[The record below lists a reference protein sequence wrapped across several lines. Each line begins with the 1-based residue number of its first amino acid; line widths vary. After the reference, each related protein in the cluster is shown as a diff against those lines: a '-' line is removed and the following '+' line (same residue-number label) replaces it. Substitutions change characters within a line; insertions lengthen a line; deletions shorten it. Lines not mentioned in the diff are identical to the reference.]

1 MKPTVKTI
9 EFAAILVVSS
19 AIMAYGIGKMVQFPA
34 TVEITKKV
42 AELSGQELMWAFYGY
57 SKSFPIILGILEIAG
72 GIGLLFRRT
81 RFLAIILLST
91 ILVNVILQDIVYGV
105 NKGALIAAIF
115 YQLLLFVILFINR
128 EQVVLI
134 FKTLTQCDKQGQTL
148 SLKSKIVQVFYVG
161 LFLVV
166 FKIIE
171 YFLTH

>member
-1 MKPTVKTI
+1 MKPTAKII
-9 EFAAILVVSS
+9 ELAAVLVVST
-19 AIMAYGIGKMVQFPA
+19 AVMAYGIGKMVQFSA

>member
-1 MKPTVKTI
+1 MKTTAKII
-9 EFAAILVVSS
+9 ELAAVLVVSF
-19 AIMAYGIGKMVQFPA
+19 AMMAYGIGKMVQFPA

-72 GIGLLFRRT
+72 ALALLFRRT
-81 RFLAIILLST
+81 MIVAIIVLTT

-115 YQLLLFVILFINR
+115 YQFLLFVILFINR
-128 EQVVLI
+128 DQVVLI
-134 FKTLTQCDKQGQTL
+134 FKTLTQCEKINEKHN
-148 SLKSKIVQVFYVG
+148 LKSKIVQVFYIG
-161 LFLVV
+161 LFFAV